1 MSTAAAPLPARTP
14 RAAHRGRDTRPGLA
28 RLTRVELRKATDTR
42 AGFWLLLGIV
52 GITALTVLLTVAT
65 GPAESHTFANV
76 LENALQPL
84 AIMLPIVGILLITS
98 EWSQRTAL
106 LTFTLVP
113 QRGRVLVAKILASLV
128 LAVAAVAAA
137 LVLSALATAI
147 NPAPADAWHLDLG
160 LLALSTLYTMI
171 SMLIGVGLGA
181 ALLLSAPAIVAVFVL
196 PLAWTAITHLIP
208 GLEGLAR
215 WTDQSETFSGLTD
228 HTLSGH
234 EWAQV
239 LTTTLLWAALP
250 LAIGTWRFLRGEI
263 R

>member
-1 MSTAAAPLPARTP
+1 MSTAATYAPTADL
-14 RAAHRGRDTRPGLA
+14 GRDHRPPITRLA
-28 RLTRVELRKATDTR
+28 RVELRKMYDTR
-42 AGFWLLLGIV
+42 AGFWLLLSGLLITLA
-52 GITALTVLLTVAT
+52 TALITVLT
-65 GPAESHTFANV
+65 GSDELHTLAETLDNCTQAINV
-76 LENALQPL
+76 L
-84 AIMLPIVGILLITS
+84 LPVVGILLVTS

-128 LAVAAVAAA
+128 LAVAAVLAA
-137 LVLSALATAI
+137 LALSALCVAI
-147 NPAPADAWHLDLG
+147 NPAADGAWHLDLG
-160 LLALSTLYTMI
+160 LLGQSTLYTMI

-181 ALLLSAPAIVAVFVL
+181 ALLLSAPAIVGVFVL
-196 PLAWTAITHLIP
+196 PLAWTAITHLVP
-208 GLEGLAR
+208 GLEGLAK

-239 LTTTLLWAALP
+239 VTTTLLWAGLP